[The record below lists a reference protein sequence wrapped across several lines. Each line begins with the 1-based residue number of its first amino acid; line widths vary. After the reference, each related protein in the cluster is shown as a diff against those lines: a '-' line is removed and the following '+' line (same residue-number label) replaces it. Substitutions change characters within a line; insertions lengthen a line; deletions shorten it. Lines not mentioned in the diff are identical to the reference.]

1 MERGWGEDHLL
12 HHYQQHDEATFEVDI
27 PFDEYSNE
35 ISWVLENE
43 CTGEQVIAQAY
54 SAGETSD
61 VAENYE
67 EGGENELELE
77 PDNFESIWYKCYYY
91 HLEVLAL
98 HAYTYFQFTIQNTYF
113 KYEWMNES
121 KIHTWKDEWLQI
133 QIYF

>member
-27 PFDEYSNE
+27 PFDEYSNK

-43 CTGEQVIAQAY
+43 CTGEQVITQAY

-77 PDNFESIWYKCYYY
+77 PDNFESI
-91 HLEVLAL
+91 
-98 HAYTYFQFTIQNTYF
+98 
-113 KYEWMNES
+113 
-121 KIHTWKDEWLQI
+121 
-133 QIYF
+133 